1 MELNWTTFVL
11 EILNFLV
18 LVWLLKHFLYK
29 PVKGVIERRREGIEA
44 QLQQAEE
51 KQQQAESLREQYEN
65 RLGEWEQ
72 EREAAR
78 QQLQQEIEEQRRK
91 QLEAVRRE
99 AEAEREKGEVLAR
112 RQLQEQQRK
121 NEVQALEQGA
131 RFVSRLLE
139 AIASPAVQEQ
149 LFLHLLEELQ
159 HLPPAQRDAL
169 QSVVKHDGDVT
180 AQVLSAFP
188 LEEAQQQQLRQAL
201 EARIPQ
207 HHLHYEF
214 HEDRKLMAGLRIT
227 VGPWVVHANLHDEL
241 KTFAAIA
248 YEH

>member
-1 MELNWTTFVL
+1 LELNWTTFVL

-65 RLGEWEQ
+65 RLNEWEQ

-78 QQLQQEIEEQRRK
+78 QKLQKEIDEERRRR
-91 QLEAVRRE
+91 LEAVQQE
-99 AEAEREKGEVLAR
+99 VAAEREKEEVLAR

-139 AIASPAVQEQ
+139 AIASPAVQER
-149 LFLHLLEELQ
+149 LFAHLLQELEQ
-159 HLPPAQRDAL
+159 LPPAQRDAL
-169 QSVVKHDGDVT
+169 QSAVNNDRPEPVE
-180 AQVLSAFP
+180 VLSAYP
-188 LEEAQQQQLRQAL
+188 LSEQQQEQLQQKLASRV
-201 EARIPQ
+201 PQ
-207 HHLHYEF
+207 HPLHCEF
-214 HEDRKLMAGLRIT
+214 HQDRKLIAGLRIT
-227 VGPWVVHANLHDEL
+227 VGPWVMHANLHDEL

-248 YEH
+248 YER